1 MSVGQ
6 RVSKKVQKQEN
17 KAVSKLDDIAE
28 KIQSLLSDEESMK
41 QIRELA
47 AMFSSGNMGEG
58 SSPEGGGSGE
68 NFSGAGGTGS
78 ESSSDDFPNINF
90 AAIMQ
95 LIGTMS
101 QSDKNCDLLIALK
114 PHLCVE
120 RQVKIDK
127 AVKLLKL
134 YNLFVTARDSG
145 LLNDLGGLL

>member
-1 MSVGQ
+1 M
-6 RVSKKVQKQEN
+6 
-17 KAVSKLDDIAE
+17 DDIAE

-47 AMFSSGNMGEG
+47 AMFSSGNMGD
-58 SSPEGGGSGE
+58 SSFPDGGDGSGE

>member
-1 MSVGQ
+1 M
-6 RVSKKVQKQEN
+6 
-17 KAVSKLDDIAE
+17 DDIAE

-47 AMFSSGNMGEG
+47 AMFSSGNMGDG
-58 SSPEGGGSGE
+58 SSPDGGDGLGE
-68 NFSGAGGTGS
+68 NFSGAGGTCS

>member
-1 MSVGQ
+1 M
-6 RVSKKVQKQEN
+6 
-17 KAVSKLDDIAE
+17 DDIAE

-47 AMFSSGNMGEG
+47 AMFSSGNMGDG
-58 SSPEGGGSGE
+58 SSPDGGDDSGE
-68 NFSGAGGTGS
+68 NFSGAGGTCS

-114 PHLCVE
+114 PHLCAE

>member
-1 MSVGQ
+1 M
-6 RVSKKVQKQEN
+6 
-17 KAVSKLDDIAE
+17 DDIAE

-47 AMFSSGNMGEG
+47 AMFSSGNI
-58 SSPEGGGSGE
+58 GSGDTSAGADG
-68 NFSGAGGTGS
+68 NFPASEGTGS
-78 ESSSDDFPNINF
+78 GDSSGGFTNIDF

-95 LIGTMS
+95 LMSTMS

-114 PHLCVE
+114 PHLCSE
-120 RQVKIDK
+120 RRVKIDK
-127 AVKLLKL
+127 AVRLLKL

>member
-1 MSVGQ
+1 M
-6 RVSKKVQKQEN
+6 
-17 KAVSKLDDIAE
+17 DDIAE

-47 AMFSSGNMGEG
+47 AMFSSGNMGDG
-58 SSPEGGGSGE
+58 SSPDGGDDSGE
-68 NFSGAGGTGS
+68 NFSGAGGTCS